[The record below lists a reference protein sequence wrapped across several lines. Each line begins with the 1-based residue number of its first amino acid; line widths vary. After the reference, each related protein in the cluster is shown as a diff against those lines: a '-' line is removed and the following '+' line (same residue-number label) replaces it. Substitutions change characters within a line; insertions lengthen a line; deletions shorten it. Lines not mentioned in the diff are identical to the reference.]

1 MAAYNIR
8 IMLKAAFPGVKFSVK
23 SDSFSMGDSVDI
35 SWTDGPTAAEVDAI
49 TGKFSAGSFS
59 GMDDSY
65 TYTSS
70 PWGELFGSSKYVNT
84 SRSLSDS
91 AVGEI
96 LASIYPEESTRPSVA
111 DYHAGRVRDEHGRSP
126 VYMASHT
133 WKATAKAGA

>member
-1 MAAYNIR
+1 
-8 IMLKAAFPGVKFSVK
+8 MLKAAFPGVKFSVK
-23 SDSFSMGDSVDI
+23 SDSFSMGDSVDV

-49 TGKFSAGSFS
+49 TGKFSAGSFN

-65 TYTSS
+65 EYSRS
-70 PWGELFGSSKYVNT
+70 PWGEIFGSSKYVNT
-84 SRSLSDS
+84 SRSLSDA
-91 AVGEI
+91 AVSEI
-96 LASIYPEESTRPSVA
+96 LASIYPDESTRPTVA